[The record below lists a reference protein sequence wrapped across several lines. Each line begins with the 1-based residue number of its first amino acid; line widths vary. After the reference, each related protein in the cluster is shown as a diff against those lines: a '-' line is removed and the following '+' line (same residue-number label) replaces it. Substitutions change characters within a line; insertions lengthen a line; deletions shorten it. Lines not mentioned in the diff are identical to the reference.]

1 VTPVNQEFIGPLMRK
16 GNKGV
21 FVDTIITPKDTPRGG
36 HTVVQAH
43 LLPEIIGD
51 LEWMN

>member
-1 VTPVNQEFIGPLMRK
+1 MTREEHGVTRLLREEGQ
-16 GNKGV
+16 GV
-21 FVDTIITPKDTPRGG
+21 RVDTIITPKVAPREG

-43 LLPEIIGD
+43 LVPESAGD